1 MIMNIR
7 TMLSIALLGA
17 ALQARADVV
26 VVGNPAAT
34 PMTLDQ
40 VSDAYL
46 GKVASITL
54 YDLADASPGRAEFD
68 RKALGKDPGQ
78 LKALWARLAFTGKGQ
93 PPREVA
99 DDAAVKKAV
108 AANPKAIGYI
118 DAASVDG
125 SVKVLLALPR

>member
-1 MIMNIR
+1 MNIR
-7 TMLSIALLGA
+7 TALVLAAALA

-26 VVGNPAAT
+26 VVGNPAAQ

-46 GKVASITL
+46 GKTPSITL

-68 RKALGKDPGQ
+68 HKALGKDPGQ

-93 PPREVA
+93 PPRELA

-108 AANPKAIGYI
+108 AANPRAIGYI
-118 DAASVDG
+118 DAGAVDG
-125 SVKVLLALPR
+125 SVKVLLVLPR